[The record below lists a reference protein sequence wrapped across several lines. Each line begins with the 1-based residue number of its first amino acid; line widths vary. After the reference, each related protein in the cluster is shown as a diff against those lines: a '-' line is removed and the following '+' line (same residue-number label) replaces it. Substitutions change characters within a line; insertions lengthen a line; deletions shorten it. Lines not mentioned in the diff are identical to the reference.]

1 MTNIKDLITEAKR
14 FYENKNFAEVKSHL
28 LTVLKNKQIEK
39 KLKLSIYILLS
50 DVCYKINDFNNA
62 EKYLIKCIAE
72 GKVNSEIHNSLGNI
86 YIKKG
91 DFEKSEKSYLRSV
104 DIKGDNETV
113 LINLAILYHNL
124 GKNDQAISIYKKVL
138 KLNPDN
144 IGVLFNLSKI
154 DPSIINQKLI
164 QNLKKEI
171 LKKKL
176 SNFNLASCYFLLA
189 NYEKRKKNFNKEMDL
204 LKEGNIHSFNSNE
217 KKNLQLNNYWLN
229 GMPKKITETKFHID
243 KKFVNNGEDMYPIFI
258 IGLPRCGSTLLESI
272 ISSGDEKVE
281 NLGETNLVN
290 WAFINTNQ
298 NFIKSVYSDKKIDV
312 DLNITAQKLIN
323 VLKNLR
329 KKNDSKKIIF
339 LEKSLENFY
348 YIELILN
355 IFPNAKFIHSQRNL
369 IDNIFAIHN
378 QFLPNIS
385 WSHSIKDILLYIEN
399 YISIL
404 DHFKKKYPNKIFSI
418 SLENFT
424 IDPEKISKDIYNF
437 CSLNWSKDCLKFYKR
452 NDLFINTASNN
463 QMRKNISKYDDK
475 KYAPYKKILNE
486 YLVEYDW
493 LNQ

>member
-14 FYENKNFAEVKSHL
+14 FYENKNFAKAKSHL

-39 KLKLSIYILLS
+39 NIKLSIYILIS
-50 DVCYKINDFNNA
+50 DVCYKINDFDNA
-62 EKYLIKCIAE
+62 EKYLVKCIDNGRE
-72 GKVNSEIHNSLGNI
+72 SSEIYNSLGNI

-91 DFEKSEKSYLRSV
+91 DFEKSEKSYLRSI
-104 DIKGDNETV
+104 DINEDNETV

-124 GKNDQAISIYKKVL
+124 GKKDQAISFYKKVL

-144 IGVLFNLSKI
+144 MGVLFNLSKI
-154 DPSIINQKLI
+154 DPLIINQKLI
-164 QNLKKEI
+164 QSLKKEI
-171 LKKKL
+171 LKKSL
-176 SNFNLASCYFLLA
+176 GNFNLASCYFLLA
-189 NYEKRKKNFNKEMDL
+189 NYEKRKKNFSKEMDL
-204 LKEGNIHSFNSNE
+204 LKEGNIFSFNSNE

-229 GMPKKITETKFHID
+229 SVPKKITDIKFHID
-243 KKFVNNGEDMYPIFI
+243 KKFSNNVKNIHPIFI

-272 ISSGDEKVE
+272 ISSGDDKVE

-290 WAFINTNQ
+290 WAFLNTNQ
-298 NFIKSVYSDKKIDV
+298 NFIDSFSSEKKMDI

-329 KKNDSKKIIF
+329 KKNGSKKKIF

-369 IDNIFAIHN
+369 TDNIFAIYN

-385 WSHSIKDILLYIEN
+385 WSHSIKDILLYINN
-399 YISIL
+399 YVLIL
-404 DHFKKKYPNKIFSI
+404 DHFKKKYPSKIFSI

-424 IDPEKISKDIYNF
+424 IDPEKISKEIYNF
-437 CSLNWSKDCLKFYKR
+437 CNLNWSRDCLKFYKR

-463 QMRKNISKYDDK
+463 QMRKNISKYDDN
-475 KYAPYKKILNE
+475 KYAPYKKILSE
-486 YLVEYDW
+486 YLGEYDW